1 MITPMI
7 KTLET
12 ELLWSE
18 EQLTK
23 KSKMKNEGA
32 GLLLLG
38 IGILAVGVCNHLLL
52 QIMYESRIIWSIV
65 TVCCVL
71 LGIVL
76 AWFGIKLINKV
87 GASVAEETAKDSG
100 YTVEEVME
108 CYQESRQPS
117 TLLLSLSPSPSKEK
131 DFMEVGF
138 LTKNWLKLPKNIF
151 CGFMRISDVAA
162 IWYEE
167 TALPGYDPGIFVVK
181 SDGKLRYVKCKSD
194 TGREIVDA
202 IAGRNSKSITMRKFM
217 FEGNEY
223 DAFQSPQKTA
233 DIYRTTQYER

>member
-1 MITPMI
+1 MITPMT
-7 KTLET
+7 KTLEA

-18 EQLTK
+18 EELTK

-38 IGILAVGVCNHLLL
+38 IGILAAGVCNHLLF
-52 QIMYESRIIWSIV
+52 QIMYESRIIWSAV
-65 TVCCVL
+65 TICCVL

-87 GASVAEETAKDSG
+87 GASVAEETARDSG
-100 YTVEEVME
+100 YTADEILE

-151 CGFMRISDVAA
+151 CGIMRISDVAA

-194 TGREIVDA
+194 AGREIVDTITA
-202 IAGRNSKSITMRKFM
+202 RNSKSITMRCFM
-217 FEGNEY
+217 FDGNEY

-233 DIYRTTQYER
+233 DFYRTTQYER